1 MVLMRDLL
9 IKSSALNIEILKL
22 ICILCVTVSK
32 MFLPILLLLNLL
44 LDVKGDSC
52 LSNNDLAG
60 LVLGTSLATLL
71 ITGCIT
77 IFTCFLVRKRQLAF
91 DTKRKR
97 ENFTVITPDVEK
109 ANQRKSE
116 AIHENGDIE
125 MENKTTES
133 KPTFKVDKV
142 LLVHLA
148 FDAIHHMV
156 QVTKYVSAVV
166 FGRRLV
172 PISEGVCDHARFY
185 P

>member
-1 MVLMRDLL
+1 MIKILTITIIVNCKLSQEKKRMVLMRDLL

-77 IFTCFLVRKRQLAF
+77 IFTCFLVRKRQLGEYHF
-91 DTKRKR
+91 
-97 ENFTVITPDVEK
+97 VIVYALKIFEYSHSNKGFYDLNYIRSFNLKKKKSISVQ
-109 ANQRKSE
+109 NQKSIDLE
-116 AIHENGDIE
+116 FLSYSLPYKILI
-125 MENKTTES
+125 
-133 KPTFKVDKV
+133 F
-142 LLVHLA
+142 
-148 FDAIHHMV
+148 
-156 QVTKYVSAVV
+156 
-166 FGRRLV
+166 
-172 PISEGVCDHARFY
+172 
-185 P
+185 